1 MSLSE
6 FELKMLA
13 EINRIRQSFLN
24 DLIQKPNDFHP
35 DDVERIKHCDWIIR
49 RFLVSNKRN
58 INATAKQLIQVIKWR
73 NVERVNEIRPNQFPM
88 EYFQSGGMFI
98 CKSKFICICLLNKAF
113 YQNFVCKNF
122 LK

>member
-24 DLIQKPNDFHP
+24 DLIQKQNDFHP

-73 NVERVNEIRPNQFPM
+73 NVERVNEIKPTQFPM

-98 CKSKFICICLLNKAF
+98 CKSKFKYICLLNKAF
-113 YQNFVCKNF
+113 
-122 LK
+122 